1 MSSAPDPRQFPQALY
16 VHLPF
21 CTAICTY
28 CDFAVERYAAV
39 RAARYLDALE
49 NELRARTAALASEF
63 PSNSFEPRTIF
74 LGGGTPTAFDI
85 PELTRFFEIL
95 DRYVNARQVVEFT
108 IEANPGT
115 VDSEK
120 LRFLLAHGVNRLSLG
135 VQSFQPALLQLLGR
149 VHGADQGPEA
159 IALARASG
167 FKNISIDLM
176 HGLPGQ
182 SSQHLRDDL
191 ERAIALGT
199 DHISAYGLMYEDGT
213 PLKSAVTRGIVMPL
227 TPEEEAAHFQTVME
241 TIERAGWHQYEV
253 SNFARPGFES
263 EHNQIYWRNEAY
275 LGVGVGSASSIGG
288 ERNVNDDTLDG
299 YIRGAMAQ
307 GHAIV
312 TRERLDADARAGEA
326 LMLELRMRRGV
337 DLPEFSRR
345 WGVDLFETEGA
356 KAPTTSSAFPFQG
369 GENSRALRAL
379 DVTKSSRTLAL
390 ERYLREGLMERLA
403 DGRIRISRRG
413 LPVSDGILADF
424 V

>member
-1 MSSAPDPRQFPQALY
+1 MSSPPHAPGLSDPIQVPQALY

-28 CDFAVERYAAV
+28 CDFAVERYAAA
-39 RAARYLDALE
+39 RAARYLEALE
-49 NELRARTAALASEF
+49 RELRARTTALKTQFGLAEKF
-63 PSNSFEPRTIF
+63 RPRTIF

-95 DRYVNARQVVEFT
+95 ERYVDLRGAVEFT

-115 VDSEK
+115 VDAAK
-120 LRFLLAHGVNRLSLG
+120 LEFLLKRGVDRLSLG
-135 VQSFQPALLQLLGR
+135 VQSFQPKSLQLLGR

-159 IALARASG
+159 IVAARAAG

-182 SSQHLRDDL
+182 TPQDLRDDL

-213 PLKSAVTRGIVMPL
+213 PLQSAVARGIVAPL
-227 TPEEEAAHFQTVME
+227 TPEEEADHFHTVME
-241 TIERAGWHQYEV
+241 TIERAGWHQYEI

-263 EHNQIYWRNEAY
+263 EHNQMYWRNEAY
-275 LGVGVGSASSIGG
+275 LGVGVGSATSIGG

-299 YIRGAMAQ
+299 YIRAAMAC
-307 GHAIV
+307 GDAV
-312 TRERLDADARAGEA
+312 ATRERLDPVARAGEA

-337 DLPEFSRR
+337 DLSEFSRR
-345 WGVDLFETEGA
+345 WGVDLFVNDGGGENAARQTPP
-356 KAPTTSSAFPFQG
+356 APPFQG
-369 GENSRALRAL
+369 GENGRAR
-379 DVTKSSRTLAL
+379 AL
-390 ERYLREGLMERLA
+390 ERNIREGLMERLA
-403 DGRIRISRRG
+403 DGKIRITQRG